1 MYDVIKYIWTLDEF
15 KAKFCSVAAE
25 AEKNIE
31 SENPPIFLRKIYW
44 RFKRVELFRIVLDDS
59 HDNKVQYKKFSN
71 YVIITRKLQCQI

>member
-44 RFKRVELFRIVLDDS
+44 RFKRVAFHIL
-59 HDNKVQYKKFSN
+59 
-71 YVIITRKLQCQI
+71 III